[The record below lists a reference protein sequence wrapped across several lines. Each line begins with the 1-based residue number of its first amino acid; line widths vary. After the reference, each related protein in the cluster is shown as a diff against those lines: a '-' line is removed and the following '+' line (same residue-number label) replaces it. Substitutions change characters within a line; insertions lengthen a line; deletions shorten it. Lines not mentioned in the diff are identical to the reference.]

1 MEMIS
6 CQESKVSPEEWH
18 LSNSLKNTRGQAA
31 SQPQRARNS
40 STFQPKGLP
49 HLSLSRMLETAI
61 RVLLLE
67 FHGGTLNLTEKQPS
81 LLAAAPWNLPV
92 FLFPAPPTCPWDCLL
107 SCVSYYWEST
117 TMRCPAARLVLIDAG
132 RVYPSF
138 FPNALTTVPRPCTE
152 LGQRLFSSF
161 TLPFQQLHQ
170 EKSLGPQPSLS
181 QGKGQELEFLNSKTA
196 QWWEASCF

>member
-1 MEMIS
+1 MTSEQLFEEHQRS
-6 CQESKVSPEEWH
+6 GSKS
-18 LSNSLKNTRGQAA
+18 TAA
-31 SQPQRARNS
+31 SQELQYIPAQGS
-40 STFQPKGLP
+40 S

-81 LLAAAPWNLPV
+81 LLAAAPWNLPI

-107 SCVSYYWEST
+107 SRPFYYWEFT
-117 TMRCPAARLVLIDAG
+117 TMRCPAARVVLIDAG

-152 LGQRLFSSF
+152 LGQSFFLFHPVLPAAAPGKVSRASAFPLTRKRPRAGVPELKNSSMMGS
-161 TLPFQQLHQ
+161 QL
-170 EKSLGPQPSLS
+170 L
-181 QGKGQELEFLNSKTA
+181 
-196 QWWEASCF
+196 